1 MAVAAGDAT
10 VLVVDAEF
18 CTLIAA
24 DLATAIDRLLL
35 GVCMHACATRAAQLY
50 VPSSVGVWHDVM
62 RLWPL
67 AHWLQLHIASE
78 AIIIPLLRTSL
89 HGCHSAVKSI
99 KYAFTEHVEA
109 GDTHLANILGEKIRK
124 LRKEK
129 GLTLDKLADLTGS
142 SKSYIWELENKNPPR
157 PSADKLAKIAEQ
169 LETTLEFLLDEGEV
183 LSQEDAADARFY
195 RQYRKMD
202 SATKAKVR
210 QIMRLWDE
218 DT

>member
-1 MAVAAGDAT
+1 M
-10 VLVVDAEF
+10 L
-18 CTLIAA
+18 
-24 DLATAIDRLLL
+24 RN
-35 GVCMHACATRAAQLY
+35 
-50 VPSSVGVWHDVM
+50 
-62 RLWPL
+62 
-67 AHWLQLHIASE
+67 AHEVHF
-78 AIIIPLLRTSL
+78 IPLLRTCL
-89 HGCHSAVKSI
+89 HSCYSAVKPI
-99 KYAFTEHVEA
+99 KYLYTEHGKAGEA
-109 GDTHLANILGEKIRK
+109 VLANILGEKICK

-157 PSADKLAKIAEQ
+157 PSAEKLAKIAEQ
-169 LETTLEFLLDEGEV
+169 LETTIEFLLDEGDE

-210 QIMRLWDE
+210 QIIKLWDE